1 MTNPPRIAI
10 PIFEIADNSLSSSS
24 FLLAHS
30 NATFPFLM
38 HVFQECILQNVHA
51 FVHFLYEKA
60 TTPLMHS
67 KYSSGKCL
75 LLSSTTNQRF
85 ILLPFPM
92 AKIFRFRLSTTLLY
106 IPLLQL
112 STGETAW
119 AKIYTFKKKTQTR
132 CITVRAR
139 KGLAA
144 SAATC
149 SADSEC
155 SDQEQCKIQVQAYD
169 YANQKKLPTK
179 IHPPPS
185 SPRQGRKGKLVF
197 IPAASRTLLPNNQ
210 IERVRRAREGSSSV
224 TACIVCVRA
233 SSSSFSLFFL
243 LWEASWRLLVIHSYI
258 YEHQQLHFLLWTE
271 RVGEG
276 E

>member
-119 AKIYTFKKKTQTR
+119 AKIYTFKKKLKLGVSPYALGKAWQLQLRRAQPTQNALTR
-132 CITVRAR
+132 SNAR
-139 KGLAA
+139 FRYKHM
-144 SAATC
+144 TT
-149 SADSEC
+149 
-155 SDQEQCKIQVQAYD
+155 
-169 YANQKKLPTK
+169 PTK
-179 IHPPPS
+179 KNCQ
-185 SPRQGRKGKLVF
+185 PRYTHHHLLLGKGEKE
-197 IPAASRTLLPNNQ
+197 S
-210 IERVRRAREGSSSV
+210 
-224 TACIVCVRA
+224 
-233 SSSSFSLFFL
+233 
-243 LWEASWRLLVIHSYI
+243 
-258 YEHQQLHFLLWTE
+258 
-271 RVGEG
+271 
-276 E
+276 